1 MAEKKKEEKDSEV
14 FVLKL
19 NPETILFS
27 SSSLGDE
34 TTSATLK
41 LTNPTK
47 EKIAFKIKCTS
58 NEMFKIKVPVGL
70 LKPDEITEIA
80 LFHTPGKP
88 IPENL
93 KQYFAVYYVKT
104 DSDVSITFKPLFS
117 HTSLLQKPV
126 RELWKNAKK
135 HDGVKRVFITFE
147 KLPKKD
153 KKEEKKGDKEDKK
166 EKDDKKDDKKEKA
179 DKKDD
184 CEKQNTEEKKDT
196 TEEKKEEKKEDEKEK
211 KEEKKDDEE
220 KK

>member
-88 IPENL
+88 IPENM

-104 DSDVSITFKPLFS
+104 DSD
-117 HTSLLQKPV
+117 KPV

-166 EKDDKKDDKKEKA
+166 EKDEKKDDKKEKA